1 LLSVSDGAKLSR
13 ILSNMRA
20 ASGLKAATRLAATA
34 VSDGTIPLPLVG
46 ASDVARRARLA
57 LQLAAGRRTPVLLL
71 AETGCR
77 PHAVVDSLHAQTR
90 PGGAVVVLDCGA
102 TEAGE
107 IDERLFGA
115 PRRGAVPRDLEA
127 LGRGSAIVT
136 AASGTLYLDNVDEL
150 PASAQRRLARL
161 LRDGEARIAS
171 RSHSVALPFR
181 LVGSTT
187 RDIETEVR
195 EGRFRADL
203 LRRFAACRITIPPL
217 RQRPGDLT
225 SIIERAVHEIDG
237 GTRRFTQPAIT
248 VLAALPWAQ
257 NIDELVSVLTRVIA
271 GAGVVVTQEDV
282 LAHVP
287 MEGAF
292 ARWDLTA
299 SLREAR
305 RRFERD
311 YIASVLERHQ
321 WSMSNAARALGI
333 ERANLYR
340 KTRQLGIARVAKAEL
355 S

>member
-1 LLSVSDGAKLSR
+1 
-13 ILSNMRA
+13 MRA
-20 ASGLKAATRLAATA
+20 ASGLKAATRLAPAT
-34 VSDGTIPLPLVG
+34 VPNGTVPLPLVG
-46 ASDVARRARLA
+46 GSDVAGRARHA
-57 LQLAAGRRTPVLLL
+57 LQVAAARRTPVLLL

-77 PHAVVDSLHAQTR
+77 PHTVVDCLHALTR
-90 PGGAVVVLDCGA
+90 PGGPVVVLDCGA
-102 TEAGE
+102 TEPAE

-115 PRRGAVPRDLEA
+115 PRRSAVPGDLES

-136 AASGTLYLDNVDEL
+136 AASGTLYLENVDEL

-171 RSHSVALPFR
+171 RPHSVALPFR
-181 LVGSTT
+181 LVASTT

-195 EGRFRADL
+195 DGRFRADL
-203 LRRFAACRITIPPL
+203 LRRFDACRITIPPL
-217 RQRPGDLT
+217 RQRPGDLA
-225 SIIERAVHEIDG
+225 SIIERALHELDG
-237 GTRRFTQPAIT
+237 RSRKFTQPAIT
-248 VLAALPWAQ
+248 VLAALPWGQ
-257 NIDELVSVLTRVIA
+257 NFDELVSVLTRVVA
-271 GAGVVVTQEDV
+271 GPGAIVTQEDV

-292 ARWDLTA
+292 ARRDLTA

-311 YIASVLERHQ
+311 YIAAVLERHQ
-321 WSMSNAARALGI
+321 WRMSDAARALGI

-340 KTRQLGIARVAKAEL
+340 KTRQLGIARVAKAEQ